1 MIDASLVLDAKTL
14 KVWLDKLGYDVA
26 PEGDEALRIRARE
39 GDSEGI
45 PPFFVQLSENWVVLS
60 ILPMP
65 RPPVFDREDLHRRLL
80 LMNREMLVAKFA
92 LDKEGAVVL
101 SAELPTESLD
111 YSELE
116 DAIERLTEHAVLY
129 HRELGLA

>member
-1 MIDASLVLDAKTL
+1 MLDAKTL

-26 PEGDEALRIRARE
+26 PEGDDALRIRAR
-39 GDSEGI
+39 DRDAAAI
-45 PPFFVQLSENWVVLS
+45 PPFYVQLSDNWVVLS

-65 RPPVFDREDLHRRLL
+65 QPAVFDREDLHRRLL

-101 SAELPTESLD
+101 AAELPTESLD

-116 DAIERLTEHAVLY
+116 DAIERLTEHAGLY
-129 HRELGLA
+129 ERELGVA